1 MNFFRRSIVYQIII
15 ALVLYAIAVSAAAY
29 AGYRWYGFA
38 EHPWYWVVIAVG
50 VATIGGSVLFW
61 WRFRKP
67 FHEILVQMQAL
78 VTGHEYKRILTDRV
92 DEIGTL
98 AHFFNQL
105 TRTLSRFTGTIQE
118 GERMATELG
127 VASRLQRDILP
138 TRTPTIPGL
147 VIAAKTRPAAE
158 VGGDSFDFMTV
169 KDRSYFYIGDATGH
183 GVPAGIIMT
192 IVNTLVAVYTEIAPT
207 LVDLL
212 AQVNRHLKRRIQKA
226 LFMSMAL
233 FSWDHAEQTLRY
245 VGAGHEYLLFYRAKT
260 GEIEAIACGGIA
272 LGMVPDVQ
280 TLAVEKQ
287 LAFDEGDMLALYSD
301 GIVECRNEA
310 GEQFGLERLKKVLV
324 QYASQYAPEMI
335 TRKIARELGLFMGQ
349 HPPDDDMTL
358 IIVQRAGAGSGVAV
372 AGGAAVAVPGGDS
385 ATGDVAGDTSWRS
398 DA

>member
-1 MNFFRRSIVYQIII
+1 MNFFRRSIVNQIIC
-15 ALVLYAIAVSAAAY
+15 ALIFYAMVVGGGAY
-29 AGYRWYGFA
+29 AAYRWYGFA
-38 EHPWYWVVIAVG
+38 QHPWYWVVIAVG
-50 VATIGGSVLFW
+50 VLAVGGSILLW
-61 WRFRKP
+61 WRFRRP
-67 FHEILVQMQAL
+67 FREILTQMQAL
-78 VTGHEYKRILTDRV
+78 VTGHEYKRVLTDRV

-98 AHFFNQL
+98 ANFFNQL

-138 TRTPTIPGL
+138 TRAPVIPGL

-169 KDRSYFYIGDATGH
+169 GGRSYFYIGDATGH

-212 AQVNRHLKRRIQKA
+212 AHVNRHLKRRIQKA

-233 FSWDHAEQTLRY
+233 FSWDHAEQTLQY

-280 TLAVEKQ
+280 KLAVEKP
-287 LAFDEGDMLALYSD
+287 LPFDAGDMMVLYSD

-310 GEQFGLERLKKVLV
+310 GELFGLDRLKKFLA
-324 QYASQYAPEMI
+324 QYASQYAPEMV

-358 IIVQRAGAGSGVAV
+358 IIVQRAGAGSATV
-372 AGGAAVAVPGGDS
+372 AGGLAADGGVGAGSS
-385 ATGDVAGDTSWRS
+385 AGDTEGDTSWRS